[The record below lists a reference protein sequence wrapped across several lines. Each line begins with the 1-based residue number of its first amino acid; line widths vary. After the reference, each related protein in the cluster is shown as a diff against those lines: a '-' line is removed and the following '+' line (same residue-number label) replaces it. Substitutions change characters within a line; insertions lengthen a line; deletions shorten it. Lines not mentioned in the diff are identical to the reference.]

1 MRIAIFTDTYP
12 PYVNGVSTSCFNL
25 AKVLKAHGH
34 DVLVVAP
41 RPTKGKLELKDGV
54 LYIPG
59 AYLKRYY
66 GFRMT
71 NIFASKPVKIIKK
84 FKPDVIHN
92 QTDWTIAVL
101 ARRIAKKFHL
111 PIVYTYHTNY
121 EDYTYYIVGNAL
133 DSIAK
138 KLVRSYSRAIAN
150 RMTEFITPS
159 DKTKDYMRQAG
170 SDVYINVVPSGI
182 DFSIFKD
189 NSIDQNKL
197 DAFKKEHN
205 ITSNTKVFLI
215 LGRLAKEKSMD
226 VSIKGINAYHKKHPK
241 ENIKVLIVGDGPA
254 KEELML
260 LVDELKMNKFVI
272 FVGEVSSLEVPFY
285 YHLANIY
292 TSASITETQ
301 GLTFMEA
308 MAAGNIVLAR
318 FDHNLTG
325 TIINGQTGFFFADDE
340 SFVNQVEH
348 IFSMSEEEKNNILN
362 SAYQIVDRYSIDNF
376 YTNIMRVYNRAI
388 RKHW

>member
-1 MRIAIFTDTYP
+1 
-12 PYVNGVSTSCFNL
+12 
-25 AKVLKAHGH
+25 
-34 DVLVVAP
+34 
-41 RPTKGKLELKDGV
+41 
-54 LYIPG
+54 
-59 AYLKRYY
+59 
-66 GFRMT
+66 
-71 NIFASKPVKIIKK
+71 
-84 FKPDVIHN
+84 
-92 QTDWTIAVL
+92 
-101 ARRIAKKFHL
+101 
-111 PIVYTYHTNY
+111 
-121 EDYTYYIVGNAL
+121 
-133 DSIAK
+133 
-138 KLVRSYSRAIAN
+138 
-150 RMTEFITPS
+150 MTEFITPS

-189 NSIDQNKL
+189 NSIDQVKL
-197 DAFKKEHN
+197 DTFKKEHN
-205 ITSNTKVFLI
+205 ITDKTKVFLI

-226 VSIKGINAYHKKHPK
+226 VSIKGINAYHQKHPK
-241 ENIKVLIVGDGPA
+241 EDVKVLIVGDGPA

-325 TIINGQTGFFFADDE
+325 TIINGQTGFFFADDD

-348 IFSMSEEEKNNILN
+348 IFSMNEEEKNNILN
-362 SAYQIVDRYSIDNF
+362 NAYQIVDRYSIDNF